1 MIKEQGM
8 QERGQARAGV
18 LFDFHE
24 LVIGWVMDGWI
35 SVTRGHA
42 DRCDC
47 EQFPSSP
54 GLRFSI
60 CRVRE
65 LNQVNLKTT
74 SNLNTLCFAAK
85 TEQKYCPGCGPKKE
99 ETQKER

>member
-47 EQFPSSP
+47 EQST
-54 GLRFSI
+54 R
-60 CRVRE
+60 
-65 LNQVNLKTT
+65 N
-74 SNLNTLCFAAK
+74 
-85 TEQKYCPGCGPKKE
+85 
-99 ETQKER
+99 